1 MFRLSTTGGCIPS
14 ITYGLCFFRERV
26 GLMRLRASFA
36 VNLVLI
42 LLFTAFGF
50 AVMGYHP
57 GTEDD
62 ALYLSAIKADLNPAL
77 YPHDAKF
84 FRIQLEATYFDRV
97 VAWSAQATGSSVATT
112 VLVWQFGALALT
124 LFACLSIAGKLFA
137 EQRAQWGGVALVA
150 ALFAMPVAG
159 TALFLADPHLHP
171 RNVATALIL
180 LGVSR
185 ILSEKR
191 WQAAALLLVS
201 VLIHPIMAAMGIS
214 FCFFLSVALSDPT
227 YEWLRT
233 LIETRP
239 TASVAAFVPLGW
251 IFEPAT
257 PIWMKAVQSRS
268 YCYLY
273 QWTWYEWLGA
283 VAPIFLF
290 WLLWQIA
297 RKQKED
303 LLARFALAVFAYSVF
318 QQALAMVMLGVP
330 QLIRLTPLQPM
341 RYLQL
346 EYYFLMLIAGCLLGK
361 YVLRAKV
368 WRWALFLLA
377 VNGGMLTAQRSQ
389 FSGTEQLEM
398 PGRSSANPWLQA
410 FAWIRANTPTDAYF
424 AMDPRYLAAEGEDYH
439 GFRALA
445 ERSQLAD
452 AIKDTAVVMQVPELG
467 PSWDR
472 QLAAQEG
479 WKNFQI
485 ADFERLKTEFGV
497 NWVLVSNPPPAG
509 LDCQWHNDEL
519 AVCKIP

>member
-1 MFRLSTTGGCIPS
+1 MGFR
-14 ITYGLCFFRERV
+14 
-26 GLMRLRASFA
+26 AKFA
-36 VNLVLI
+36 ANFVLI

-62 ALYLSAIKADLNPAL
+62 ALYLSAIKNDLNPAL

-97 VAWSAQATGSSVATT
+97 VAWSAHATGSSVATT
-112 VLVWQFGALALT
+112 ALVWQFGALALT

-150 ALFAMPVAG
+150 AMFTLPVAG
-159 TALFLADPHLHP
+159 TALFLADSHLHP

-180 LGVSR
+180 LAVSR
-185 ILSEKR
+185 ILNEKR

-214 FCFFLSVALSDPT
+214 FCFFLSMAFSDPVQ
-227 YEWLRT
+227 EWLRALFT
-233 LIETRP
+233 ARP
-239 TASVAAFVPLGW
+239 SAQMASFIPLAW
-251 IFEPAT
+251 IFEPAS
-257 PIWMKAVQSRS
+257 PVWLKAVQTRS

-283 VAPIFLF
+283 LAPIVLF
-290 WLLWQIA
+290 WLLWQLA
-297 RKQKED
+297 SKHKED
-303 LLARFALAVFAYSVF
+303 GLARFALAVFVYSLF
-318 QQALAMVMLGVP
+318 QQAVAMVMLGVP
-330 QLIRLTPLQPM
+330 QLVRLTPLQPM
-341 RYLQL
+341 RYLHL
-346 EYYFLMLIAGCLLGK
+346 VYYFLMLIAGCLLGK
-361 YVLRAKV
+361 YLLHTKV

-389 FSGTEQLEM
+389 FSGSEQLEM
-398 PGRSSANPWLQA
+398 PGRGSANPWLQA

-452 AIKDTAVVMQVPELG
+452 AIKDTSVVMQVPELG
-467 PSWDR
+467 PSWER
-472 QLAAQEG
+472 QLAAQQG
-479 WKNFQI
+479 WSNFQLS
-485 ADFERLKTEFGV
+485 DFERLKTEFGV
-497 NWVLVSNPPPAG
+497 NWVLVSNPAAAG
-509 LDCQWHNDEL
+509 LDCQWHNATL
-519 AVCKIP
+519 AVCEIP